1 MQNKLIPILV
11 LSVIMLGVDVNQTSI
26 NFSTAYGQEDNSQRK
41 TKKTGSMTEKV
52 AKKLGEAQELIDS
65 EQLDE
70 GVEILNSILEFKKLS
85 PYERGQVNYF
95 FAYVRYLKG
104 DSRGAITYYKRVV
117 ADPKFF

>member
-52 AKKLGEAQELIDS
+52 AKKL
-65 EQLDE
+65 
-70 GVEILNSILEFKKLS
+70 
-85 PYERGQVNYF
+85 
-95 FAYVRYLKG
+95 
-104 DSRGAITYYKRVV
+104 
-117 ADPKFF
+117 

>member
-1 MQNKLIPILV
+1 MQNKLIPIVV

-70 GVEILNSILEFKKLS
+70 GVEILNSILELS
-85 PYERGQVNYF
+85 
-95 FAYVRYLKG
+95 L
-104 DSRGAITYYKRVV
+104 IHI
-117 ADPKFF
+117 